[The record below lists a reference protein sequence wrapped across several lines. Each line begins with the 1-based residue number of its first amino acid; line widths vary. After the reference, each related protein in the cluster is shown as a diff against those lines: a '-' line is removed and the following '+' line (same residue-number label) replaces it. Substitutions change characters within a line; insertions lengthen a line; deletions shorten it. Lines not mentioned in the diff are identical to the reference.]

1 MIKTDR
7 DAWLCDL
14 AETYHILDITGLSIL
29 TLATLSFGLREDS
42 RIKMLLSDSNVQ
54 VDKLMMA
61 MMIDRLS
68 LIWWAKTKDGSKG
81 INPPNMLV
89 DKLMGTK
96 NDEVN
101 RFSSIEEFKSEWN
114 RIAGGEIH
122 E

>member
-1 MIKTDR
+1 
-7 DAWLCDL
+7 
-14 AETYHILDITGLSIL
+14 
-29 TLATLSFGLREDS
+29 
-42 RIKMLLSDSNVQ
+42 MLLSDSNVQ

-68 LIWWAKTKDGSKG
+68 LLWWAKTKDGSKG

-89 DKLMGTK
+89 DKLMGTT

-114 RIAGGEIH
+114 RIAGGEMN